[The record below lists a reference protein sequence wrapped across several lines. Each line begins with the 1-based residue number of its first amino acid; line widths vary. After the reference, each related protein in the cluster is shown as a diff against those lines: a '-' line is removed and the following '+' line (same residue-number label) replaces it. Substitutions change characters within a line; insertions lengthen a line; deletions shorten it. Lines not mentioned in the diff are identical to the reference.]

1 MKKILI
7 SIGSFLTLSLPMFV
21 LAETSRLDT
30 GYLSS
35 LIRGGTNLLRQVL
48 VFLISLAVVWF
59 IWNIIQYT
67 ISDDEDKKG
76 KAKEQMIW
84 GIVGI
89 AVMVSVWGLVSILQ
103 GVFGLDNGANANN
116 VGGNIDN
123 MIPSI
128 R

>member
-1 MKKILI
+1 
-7 SIGSFLTLSLPMFV
+7 
-21 LAETSRLDT
+21 
-30 GYLSS
+30 
-35 LIRGGTNLLRQVL
+35 
-48 VFLISLAVVWF
+48 
-59 IWNIIQYT
+59 
-67 ISDDEDKKG
+67 
-76 KAKEQMIW
+76 MIW

>member
-1 MKKILI
+1 
-7 SIGSFLTLSLPMFV
+7 MFV